1 MSEPLGVIIAD
12 VSRLMRRRFDERAR
26 VIGLTR
32 AQWRT
37 LVVLSRNEG
46 INQGGLAELLD
57 VEPITL
63 CRMIDR
69 LEEAGHVERRRDP
82 NDRRAWR
89 IHMTDAAKPMLED
102 IRHIAEGLFAD
113 AVEGLSPSAQA
124 ELMTSL
130 ETIRANLTDKPAQEA
145 ANG

>member
-1 MSEPLGVIIAD
+1 
-12 VSRLMRRRFDERAR
+12 
-26 VIGLTR
+26 
-32 AQWRT
+32 
-37 LVVLSRNEG
+37 
-46 INQGGLAELLD
+46 
-57 VEPITL
+57 
-63 CRMIDR
+63 MIDR